1 MNTWAVFKSGGKQYK
16 VKIGDTLSVDKL
28 NSNDKDSTVFDQVLL
43 TSTNG
48 QIQIGKPYLEK
59 AKIKAKII
67 KDFKEKKVRVVKF
80 KSKSRYLRTRGHR
93 QQKTKILI
101 EEINA

>member
-59 AKIKAKII
+59 VKIKAKII

>member
-59 AKIKAKII
+59 VKIKAKII

-80 KSKSRYLRTRGHR
+80 KSKSRYLRTHGHR